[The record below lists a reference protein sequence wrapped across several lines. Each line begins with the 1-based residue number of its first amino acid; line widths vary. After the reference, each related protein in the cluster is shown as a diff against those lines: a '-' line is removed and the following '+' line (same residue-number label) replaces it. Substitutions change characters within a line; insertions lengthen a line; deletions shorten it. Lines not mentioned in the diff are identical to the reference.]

1 MQHIKKYKIG
11 MRTLKTGLSVAVS
24 LLISELLNLKNPSL
38 VGIAA
43 IVSMQSSVNE
53 SFVAG
58 KNRIL
63 GTFVGALV
71 GLIFSYLLP
80 YNYFFLG
87 LGIVVVIYLHNIF
100 GWSQSLSLSA
110 IVFLVVFLYQ
120 EDSRLIYALNRLLDT
135 FIGVVVS
142 MLINYFIV
150 PPHNRQS
157 FVYLKDNIYVV
168 IKGLIHDMITNV
180 NQLDNSVFREKLE
193 KYNDSFDGLKKELDM
208 DSSKRTSSKSALY
221 VVTVLD
227 RVEKNLL
234 TLLELNIIPILN
246 EENQELFKKLY
257 STEYVAPQRE
267 PTDIDIIYNHH
278 ANKIFN
284 KLLEIESHLK

>member
-1 MQHIKKYKIG
+1 MVPV
-11 MRTLKTGLSVAVS
+11 LS
-24 LLISELLNLKNPSL
+24 L
-38 VGIAA
+38 
-43 IVSMQSSVNE
+43 
-53 SFVAG
+53 
-58 KNRIL
+58 
-63 GTFVGALV
+63 
-71 GLIFSYLLP
+71 
-80 YNYFFLG
+80 
-87 LGIVVVIYLHNIF
+87 
-100 GWSQSLSLSA
+100 LSA
-110 IVFLVVFLYQ
+110 IVFLWSFFVP
-120 EDSRLIYALNRLLDT
+120 EDSDLYALNRLLDT

-227 RVEKNLL
+227 RVEKSL

-257 STEYVAPQRE
+257 STRYVAPQRE
-267 PTDIDIIYNHH
+267 PTDIILSTIIMP
-278 ANKIFN
+278 
-284 KLLEIESHLK
+284 LRS